1 MQKDRQ
7 DIAQISELLESL
19 SRKDFCFICG
29 TIKSGT
35 TWVQLLL
42 DAHPEIRCRGEGHL
56 VNVLSKELG
65 QSVNKYNEVIYT
77 KNTKIFKEIEGF
89 PVYSQKNYRLLF
101 LFAVFLLFS
110 EYGKI
115 GNVRVIGE
123 KTPDNVRYLDSLKDL
138 FPRAKFIHVVRDGRD
153 IAVSGWYHNLRITP
167 NWAGEKFENI
177 DTFAEVV
184 AHDWSRS
191 IDAAKRFSEKNP
203 NAILEVRYEDLLS
216 DPAAQVER
224 IFLFLGVDASQTV
237 IKTCCRAA
245 SFESLS
251 GGRQAGVEDR
261 SSHFRKATKE
271 QWREELSEQTLS
283 KFQSIAGA
291 QLRMHGYEP

>member
-1 MQKDRQ
+1 MLKEQP
-7 DIAQISELLESL
+7 DIEQIGELLDSL
-19 SRKDFCFICG
+19 SHKDFCFICG

-42 DAHPEIRCRGEGHL
+42 DAHPQIRCRGEGHL

-65 QSVNKYNEVIYT
+65 QTLNKYNELIYI

-89 PVYSQKNYRLLF
+89 PVFSQKHYRLLF

-110 EYGKI
+110 EYGEI
-115 GNVRVIGE
+115 DNVRVIGE
-123 KTPDNVRYLDSLKDL
+123 KTPDNTRYLNSLKDL

-167 NWAGEKFENI
+167 NWAHEKFENI
-177 DTFAEVV
+177 DTFAEFV

-191 IDAAKRFSEKNP
+191 IDAAKRFGEKNP
-203 NAILEVRYEDLLS
+203 TAMLEVRYEDLLS
-216 DPAAQVER
+216 EPATEVRR
-224 IFLFLGVDASQTV
+224 IFSFLDVEVSQKL
-237 IKTCCRAA
+237 IERCCRDA

-251 GGRQAGVEDR
+251 GGRRTGEEDR
-261 SSHFRKATKE
+261 SSHFRKATKG
-271 QWREELSEQTLS
+271 QWREELSDQTLS
-283 KFQSIAGA
+283 KFQSIAGT